1 MTTEMAENLAARVAK
16 IRFETADGRVFLG
29 SGFLL
34 ARGLVLTARHI
45 VTKASEYD
53 ADGRVPARRFT
64 VKLEG
69 SASSAAAVT
78 EIVPLEADGLDAALL
93 IVPDLDEPRGT
104 ATLGGT
110 HHGVQTLENCRI
122 IGYPV
127 AGVESGSTSPRPIV
141 VRVNLAPVVDDDT
154 AIEIQVIDPRPRADE
169 DWGGISG
176 AGVIGPGGHLL
187 GIVTSVPT
195 QWDGRLRG
203 VSIAAVQ
210 SAARQRAANALEPLQ
225 RLPLVDLSARPSLF
239 GTESWAGDPPRLPDT
254 DASLFA
260 FVNYRYRQVEFVND
274 GPSGAVLDSIV
285 DWANDLPQR
294 PDIRIGRLTGPAGV
308 GKSRIAAEA
317 CRRLTRD
324 RRTMW
329 QAGFADYDKL
339 AGTHSFVT
347 PHFIVFDYAE
357 HQHDMLGMF
366 IENLYA
372 QAINDGHLGASIRLL
387 VITRSE
393 EAWPGELRTR
403 TADLPSLLTG
413 SFDLTTQAFDE
424 QDVRERHAEAAYR
437 SFSKAV
443 GGPDAPRE
451 LPAEEVRRIAEYDR
465 PLLVHVAALLAASG
479 RAVPISAADDSAR
492 LVLDTLIDVEVDRL
506 ARSSTAHT
514 DGASALADR
523 GRAKQ
528 ALCVMTLTAPT
539 VQDLVELLESTP
551 AFEGEPERTRSDVAN
566 ALHRRYPAAAVAD
579 GAPGALLAPIEPDL
593 IASHLLATTEGRA
606 ALVER
611 LVVSRAVAAHPAYLA
626 RLLNTLALA
635 TDDYPEVSDDLRA
648 HLGQSLAQLVGS
660 ADASQSL
667 SELLQ
672 AHLRRLVDVAV
683 ELAGRQD
690 LRAARQLTTALGLPY
705 LTGADVI
712 NEAAYHAHYT
722 VPHPHEALDGL
733 GAALAARGVDYRA
746 ASGEPEDVYAVYL
759 NYGNRLRYLGE
770 ATRALDAVRTG
781 IDYLERAV
789 KSGRRDRRETLAA
802 ALHNLAGALSAADEY
817 EEALR
822 TAGRAVD
829 LLTELAAEDRGKHLH
844 FLSLAQGQYSAELRR
859 AERAPE
865 ALTVS
870 RQAFQGYEELAH
882 WGHKAYRAYLP
893 YMTQITAGL
902 ADALARNDEPNESLM
917 LHQYSAFLAEELV
930 DQDRAASL
938 SELAAQTNGL
948 AVSYY
953 VLGRMDDAVAANS
966 RTVAVYEELVEDD
979 KERYL
984 RPLLRAYETAIRF
997 RCAAGQDL
1005 ETALRIC
1012 NQGRAI
1018 AESLEKTNQ
1027 EFVGDLGFRLRMA
1040 DTDLGLKF
1048 TRAMKQTIEILIDQA
1063 RGRLHRDRDP
1073 DDWQTAP
1080 PIMFDGTSVDPATLD
1095 GLEELK
1101 QSMEEGD
1108 KIHVYTDNRLLP
1120 PRLEELVRFIRSE
1133 PAIGFGMLAAPPNE
1147 RLGACLR
1154 ALPSVAE
1161 ALQANVVDS
1170 SGQEQLD
1177 DFLAIHGYLS
1187 RLDPDDRAHW
1197 GSFKLAV
1204 GALGMLGG
1212 SAVRLGAQSEIFR
1225 AIVPGIL
1232 RYTYLA
1238 GDHLA
1243 GLTTGWF
1250 IKSVWDAFDPDDP
1263 NSIGPDDPDFI
1274 ALNDRFAGNVYV
1286 SGDHGRALALWKDVV
1301 HRRERVLGPDHQRT
1315 IVATGNL
1322 AGCLVAFDE
1331 FDQAEDLYESAIER
1345 GRRVLELDHPDVL
1358 RLRSNQAG
1366 LLFRRGRYDEALLRQ
1381 QDLLQ
1386 RYKNILGADHQE
1398 SLGAAGDLALTLLE
1412 LKRYAHAQVL
1422 AEDTLERAQRIFGVD
1437 DPRTRRYEARLEQ
1450 INEALEAYEDDAE
1463 DEDDED

>member
-1 MTTEMAENLAARVAK
+1 MAENLAARVAK
-16 IRFETADGRVFLG
+16 IRFDAADGRVFLG

-34 ARGLVLTARHI
+34 ARGLVLTAQHV
-45 VTKASEYD
+45 VTKASEYVG
-53 ADGRVPARRFT
+53 GRVPARQFT
-64 VKLEG
+64 VRLEG
-69 SASSAAAVT
+69 STSPAAVT
-78 EIVPLEADGLDAALL
+78 EIVPLKADGLDAALL

-104 ATLGGT
+104 AARGGT
-110 HHGVQTLENCRI
+110 HHGVQALENCRI

-127 AGVESGSTSPRPIV
+127 AGIESGSTSPKPTV
-141 VRVNLAPVVDDDT
+141 VRVNLAPVVGDDDT
-154 AIEIQVIDPRPRADE
+154 AIAIQVIDPNPRADE

-195 QWDGRLRG
+195 QWNGRLRG
-203 VSIAAVQ
+203 VSIAAVL
-210 SAARQRAANALEPLQ
+210 SAARQRAVSALEPLQ
-225 RLPLVDLSARPSLF
+225 GLPLVDLSARPSVF
-239 GTESWAGDPPRLPDT
+239 GTEGWSGAPPRLS

-260 FVNYRYRQVEFVND
+260 FVNYRFRQVEFVND
-274 GPSGAVLDSIV
+274 GQSGSVLDSIV
-285 DWANDLPQR
+285 DWANDLPPR

-324 RRTMW
+324 LRTMW

-339 AGTHSFVT
+339 SGTHSFAT

-357 HQHDMLGMF
+357 HQHEMLGTF
-366 IENLYA
+366 IENLYQ
-372 QAINDGHLGASIRLL
+372 QALHDGHLGASIRLL

-393 EAWPGELRTR
+393 EAWPGRLRPR
-403 TADLPSLLTG
+403 NVDLPSLLTG

-443 GGPDAPRE
+443 GGPDTPRD
-451 LPAEEVRRIAEYDR
+451 LPAEEVRRISAYDR
-465 PLLVHVAALLAASG
+465 PLLVHVAALLTASG

-492 LVLDTLIDVEVDRL
+492 LLLDTVIDVEVDRL

-539 VQDLVELLESTP
+539 VKDLVELLESTP
-551 AFEGEPERTRSDVAN
+551 AFKGEPEQTRTDVAN

-579 GAPGALLAPIEPDL
+579 GAPGTLLAPIEPDL

-611 LVVSRAVAAHPAYLA
+611 LVVSRAVAEHPAYLA
-626 RLLNTLALA
+626 RLLNSLALA
-635 TDDYPEVSDDLRA
+635 ADDYPEVSDDLRT
-648 HLGQSLAQLVGS
+648 HLGQSLAQLVDS

-712 NEAAYHAHYT
+712 NEAAYHAHFT

-733 GAALAARGVDYRA
+733 GAALAARGVAYRA

-770 ATRALDAVRTG
+770 ATRALDAVRSG
-781 IDYLERAV
+781 ISYLERAV
-789 KSGRRDRRETLAA
+789 KSGRGDRREALAA
-802 ALHNLAGALSAADEY
+802 ALHNLAGALAAADEY

-822 TAGRAVD
+822 TAERAVGY
-829 LLTELAAEDRGKHLH
+829 LTELAAENRGKHLH

-859 AERAPE
+859 AKRAPE

-882 WGHKAYRAYLP
+882 WGYKAYKAYLP

-902 ADALARNDEPNESLM
+902 ANALARNDEPNESLM

-938 SELAAQTNGL
+938 SELAAQTDGL

-953 VLGRMDDAVAANS
+953 VLGRMDDAVTAIS
-966 RTVAVYEELVEDD
+966 RTVAVYEELVE
-979 KERYL
+979 ERYL

-1005 ETALRIC
+1005 ETALQIC
-1012 NQGRAI
+1012 NHGRAI
-1018 AESLEKTNQ
+1018 AENLEKTRP
-1027 EFVGDLGFRLRMA
+1027 EFVGDLGSRLRMA

-1048 TRAMKQTIEILIDQA
+1048 TRAINQTIEILIDQA
-1063 RGRLHRDRDP
+1063 RGRLHRDP
-1073 DDWQTAP
+1073 DWRTAP
-1080 PIMFDGTSVDPATLD
+1080 SIMLDGTSVDPATLD

-1108 KIHVYTDNRLLP
+1108 EIHVYTDNRLLL
-1120 PRLEELVRFIRSE
+1120 PRLEELVQFIRSE

-1147 RLGACLR
+1147 RLRACLR
-1154 ALPSVAE
+1154 ALPSVAD
-1161 ALQANVVDS
+1161 ALQADVVDGA
-1170 SGQEQLD
+1170 GQEQLH

-1212 SAVRLGAQSEIFR
+1212 SAVRLGAQSETFR

-1232 RYTYLA
+1232 RYTYLG

-1243 GLTTGWF
+1243 GLTAGWF
-1250 IKSVWDAFDPDDP
+1250 VKSVWDGFRD
-1263 NSIGPDDPDFI
+1263 PDDPDFI
-1274 ALNDRFAGNVYV
+1274 ALNDRFAGNVFA
-1286 SGDHGRALALWKDVV
+1286 SGDHGRARALWEDVV
-1301 HRRERVLGPDHQRT
+1301 DRRERVLGLDHQRT

-1322 AGCLVAFDE
+1322 AGCLVTFGEDE
-1331 FDQAEDLYESAIER
+1331 FEKAKVLYESAIER
-1345 GRRVLELDHPDVL
+1345 GDRVLGPDHPDVL
-1358 RLRSNQAG
+1358 RLRGNQAG
-1366 LLFRRGRYDEALLRQ
+1366 LFFRRGRYDEALLQQ
-1381 QDLLQ
+1381 QDLLR
-1386 RYKNILGADHQE
+1386 RYRNILGADHQDTL
-1398 SLGAAGDLALTLLE
+1398 SVAGDLALTLRA
-1412 LKRYAHAQVL
+1412 LKRYAHAGVL
-1422 AEDTLERAQRIFGVD
+1422 AEDTLERAQRIFGVS
-1437 DPRTRRYEARLEQ
+1437 DPRTRRYEESLER
-1450 INEALEAYEDDAE
+1450 INEPIEVDEDDAE
-1463 DEDDED
+1463 GED

>member
-1 MTTEMAENLAARVAK
+1 MTTEMAENFAARVAK
-16 IRFETADGRVFLG
+16 IRFDAADGSRVFLG

-34 ARGLVLTARHI
+34 AHGLVLTAQHV
-45 VTKASEYD
+45 VTKASEY
-53 ADGRVPARRFT
+53 ADGHVPARWFT
-64 VKLEG
+64 VKMEG
-69 SASSAAAVT
+69 SASPAAVT

-93 IVPDLDEPRGT
+93 IIPDLDEPRGT
-104 ATLGGT
+104 AARGGT
-110 HHGVQTLENCRI
+110 HHGVQALENCRI

-127 AGVESGSTSPRPIV
+127 AGIESGSASPKPIV
-141 VRVNLAPVVDDDT
+141 VRVNLAPVVGDENT
-154 AIEIQVIDPRPRADE
+154 AIAIQVIDPKPRADE

-203 VSIAAVQ
+203 VSIAAVL
-210 SAARQRAANALEPLQ
+210 SAARQRAVSALEPLQ
-225 RLPLVDLSARPSLF
+225 GLPLVDLSAQPSVF
-239 GTESWAGDPPRLPDT
+239 GSEGWSGDPPRLP

-260 FVNYRYRQVEFVND
+260 FVNYRFRQVEFVND
-274 GPSGAVLDSIV
+274 GQSGAVLDSIV
-285 DWANDLPQR
+285 DWANDLPRR

-317 CRRLTRD
+317 CRRLTQD
-324 RRTMW
+324 LRTMW

-339 AGTHSFVT
+339 SGTHSFAT

-357 HQHDMLGMF
+357 HQHELLGTF
-366 IENLYA
+366 IENLYK
-372 QAINDGHLGASIRLL
+372 QAIDDGHLGASIRLL

-393 EAWPGELRTR
+393 EAWPGQLRTR
-403 TADLPSLLTG
+403 TVDLPSLLTG
-413 SFDLTTQAFDE
+413 SFDMTTQAFDE

-437 SFSKAV
+437 SFSKAI
-443 GGPDAPRE
+443 GGPAAPRD

-465 PLLVHVAALLAASG
+465 PLLVHVAALLVASG
-479 RAVPISAADDSAR
+479 RVVPISAADDSAR
-492 LVLDTLIDVEVDRL
+492 LLLDTLIDVEVDRL
-506 ARSSTAHT
+506 TRSSTAHT

-551 AFEGEPERTRSDVAN
+551 AFEGEPEWSRRNVAD
-566 ALHRRYPAAAVAD
+566 ALHRRYPAAAVVD

-593 IASHLLATTEGRA
+593 IASHLLATAEGRA

-611 LVVSRAVAAHPAYLA
+611 LVVSRAVAARPAYLA
-626 RLLNTLALA
+626 RLLNSLALA
-635 TDDYPEVSDDLRA
+635 ADDYPEVSEDLRT

-672 AHLRRLVDVAV
+672 AHLRRLVEVAV

-690 LRAARQLTTALGLPY
+690 LRAGRQLTTALGLPY

-712 NEAAYHAHYT
+712 NEAAYHAHYI

-733 GAALAARGVDYRA
+733 GAALAARGVAYRA
-746 ASGEPEDVYAVYL
+746 ASGEPEDMYAVYL
-759 NYGNRLRYLGE
+759 NYGGRLRYLGE
-770 ATRALDAVRTG
+770 ATRALDAVRSG
-781 IDYLERAV
+781 IGYLERV
-789 KSGRRDRRETLAA
+789 VQSGRRDRRETLAA
-802 ALHNLAGALSAADEY
+802 ALHNLAGALAAAGEY

-829 LLTELAAEDRGKHLH
+829 YLTELAAENRGKHLH

-859 AERAPE
+859 AGRAPE
-865 ALTVS
+865 ALAVS
-870 RQAFQGYEELAH
+870 RHAFQGYEELVH
-882 WGHKAYRAYLP
+882 WGYKAYKAYLP

-938 SELAAQTNGL
+938 SELAARTDGL

-953 VLGRMDDAVAANS
+953 VLGRLDDAVAANF
-966 RTVAVYEELVEDD
+966 RTVAVYEELVEDGE
-979 KERYL
+979 ERYL
-984 RPLLRAYETAIRF
+984 RPLLRAYEKAIRF

-1005 ETALRIC
+1005 EAALRIC
-1012 NQGRAI
+1012 NNGRAI
-1018 AESLEKTNQ
+1018 AENLEKTRR

-1048 TRAMKQTIEILIDQA
+1048 TRAINQTIEILIDQA
-1063 RGRLHRDRDP
+1063 RGRLHRDP
-1073 DDWQTAP
+1073 DWRTAP
-1080 PIMFDGTSVDPATLD
+1080 PIVLDGTSVDPATLH
-1095 GLEELK
+1095 GLEDLK

-1108 KIHVYTDNRLLP
+1108 EIRVYTDNRLLP
-1120 PRLEELVRFIRSE
+1120 PRLEELVRFIGSE
-1133 PAIGFGMLAAPPNE
+1133 PVIGMLADPSNE

-1154 ALPSVAE
+1154 ALPSVAD
-1161 ALQANVVDS
+1161 ALQAKVVDGA
-1170 SGQEQLD
+1170 GQELLR
-1177 DFLAIHGYLS
+1177 DFLADHEYLS
-1187 RLDPDDRAHW
+1187 QLDPDDRAHW
-1197 GSFKLAV
+1197 GSFKMAV
-1204 GALGMLGG
+1204 GALGMLSG
-1212 SAVRLGAQSEIFR
+1212 SAVRLGAQSETFR
-1225 AIVPGIL
+1225 AVVPGIL

-1243 GLTTGWF
+1243 GLTAGWF
-1250 IKSVWDAFDPDDP
+1250 VKSVWDGFLNA
-1263 NSIGPDDPDFI
+1263 DDPDFI
-1274 ALNDRFAGNVYV
+1274 ALNDRFAGTVFA
-1286 SGDHGRALALWKDVV
+1286 SGDHERALALWEDVV

-1315 IVATGNL
+1315 IVAVGNL
-1322 AGCLVAFDE
+1322 AGCLVSFDK
-1331 FDQAEDLYESAIER
+1331 FDQAEKLYKSAIER
-1345 GRRVLELDHPDVL
+1345 GDRVLGPDHPDVL
-1358 RLRSNQAG
+1358 RLRSNQAR
-1366 LLFRRGRYDEALLRQ
+1366 LLFKRGRHDEALVRQ
-1381 QDLLQ
+1381 QDLLR
-1386 RYKNILGADHQE
+1386 RYKNILRTDHQE
-1398 SLGAAGDLALTLLE
+1398 TLSAADDLARTLLA
-1412 LKRYAHAQVL
+1412 LKRYAQAEVL
-1422 AEDTLERAQRIFGVD
+1422 AEDTLERAMRTFGVG
-1437 DPRTRRYEARLEQ
+1437 DPRTRRYEASLER
-1450 INEALEAYEDDAE
+1450 IKEALEADDDA
-1463 DEDDED
+1463 

>member
-1 MTTEMAENLAARVAK
+1 MTTEMAGNLAARVAK
-16 IRFETADGRVFLG
+16 IRFDAADGRVFLG

-34 ARGLVLTARHI
+34 AHGLVLTAQHV
-45 VTKASEYD
+45 VTKASECTG
-53 ADGRVPARRFT
+53 GRVPARRFT

-69 SASSAAAVT
+69 SASSAAVA
-78 EIVPLEADGLDAALL
+78 EIVSLEADGLDAALL

-104 ATLGGT
+104 AARGGT
-110 HHGVQTLENCRI
+110 RHGVQALENCWI

-127 AGVESGSTSPRPIV
+127 AGIESGSGSPKPIV
-141 VRVNLAPVVDDDT
+141 VRVNLAPVVGDDDT
-154 AIEIQVIDPRPRADE
+154 AIAIQVIDPKPRADE

-225 RLPLVDLSARPSLF
+225 SLPLVNLSARPSIF
-239 GTESWAGDPPRLPDT
+239 GTEGWSGDPPRLP

-260 FVNYRYRQVEFVND
+260 FVNYRFRQVEFVND
-274 GPSGAVLDSIV
+274 GQSGAVLDSIV
-285 DWANDLPQR
+285 DWANDLPLR

-324 RRTMW
+324 LRTMW
-329 QAGFADYDKL
+329 QAGFADYDQL
-339 AGTHSFVT
+339 SGTHSFAT

-357 HQHDMLGMF
+357 HQHEMLGTF
-366 IENLYA
+366 IENLYK

-393 EAWPGELRTR
+393 EAWPGQLRPR
-403 TADLPSLLTG
+403 NVDLSSLLTG

-443 GGPDAPRE
+443 GGPDAPRD

-492 LVLDTLIDVEVDRL
+492 LLLDTLIDVEVDRL
-506 ARSSTAHT
+506 TRSSTANT

-539 VQDLVELLESTP
+539 VKDLVELLESTP
-551 AFEGEPERTRSDVAN
+551 AFEGEPEWSRRNVAD
-566 ALHRRYPAAAVAD
+566 ALHQRYPAAAVAD

-593 IASHLLATTEGRA
+593 IASHLLATAEGRA

-626 RLLNTLALA
+626 RLLNSLALA
-635 TDDYPEVSDDLRA
+635 ADDYPEISDDLRT
-648 HLGQSLAQLVGS
+648 HLGQSLAQLVDS

-672 AHLRRLVDVAV
+672 AHLRRLVNVAV

-705 LTGADVI
+705 LTGVDVI
-712 NEAAYHAHYT
+712 NEAAYHAHFT
-722 VPHPHEALDGL
+722 VPYPHDALDGL
-733 GAALAARGVDYRA
+733 AAALAARGVVYGT
-746 ASGEPEDVYAVYL
+746 ASGEPEDVYHVYL
-759 NYGNRLRYLGE
+759 NYGIRLRGLGE
-770 ATRALDAVRTG
+770 ATRALDAVRRG
-781 IDYLERAV
+781 IGHLEDTVA
-789 KSGRRDRRETLAA
+789 SGRRDRLESLAA
-802 ALHNLAGALSAADEY
+802 ALHSLAATLADAGEY
-817 EEALR
+817 DEALR

-829 LLTELAAEDRGKHLH
+829 YLTELVAENRGKHLH
-844 FLSLAQGQYSAELRR
+844 FLSLAQGQYSGELRR
-859 AERAPE
+859 AERAAE

-870 RQAFQGYEELAH
+870 RQAFQSYEELAH
-882 WGHKAYRAYLP
+882 WGYKAYKAHLP
-893 YMTQITAGL
+893 YMTQITGGL
-902 ADALARNDEPNESLM
+902 ADALADNNEPNESLM

-930 DQDRAASL
+930 DQDRAAFRR
-938 SELAAQTNGL
+938 ELADRTDGL

-953 VLGRMDDAVAANS
+953 VLGRMDDAVTAIS
-966 RTVAVYEELVEDD
+966 RTVAVYEELVEDGE
-979 KERYL
+979 ERYL
-984 RPLLRAYETAIRF
+984 PPLLRAYETAIRF

-1018 AESLEKTNQ
+1018 AENLEKTRQ

-1048 TRAMKQTIEILIDQA
+1048 TRAIDQTIEILSDQA
-1063 RGRLHRDRDP
+1063 RGRLYRDP
-1073 DDWQTAP
+1073 DWRTAP

-1101 QSMEEGD
+1101 QSMEPGD
-1108 KIHVYTDNRLLP
+1108 EVRVYTDNSLLL
-1120 PRLEELVRFIRSE
+1120 PRLEELVQFIRSE
-1133 PAIGFGMLAAPPNE
+1133 PAIRMLADPSNE

-1154 ALPSVAE
+1154 ALPSVAD
-1161 ALQANVVDS
+1161 ALQADVVDGA
-1170 SGQEQLD
+1170 GQEQLRE
-1177 DFLAIHGYLS
+1177 FLADHEGLS

-1212 SAVRLGAQSEIFR
+1212 SAVRLGAQSETFR

-1243 GLTTGWF
+1243 GLTAGWF
-1250 IKSVWDAFDPDDP
+1250 IKSVWDGFRD
-1263 NSIGPDDPDFI
+1263 PDDPDFI
-1274 ALNDRFAGNVYV
+1274 ALNDRFAGNVYA

-1301 HRRERVLGPDHQRT
+1301 HRRELVLGPDHQRT
-1315 IVATGNL
+1315 IVAAGNL
-1322 AGCLVAFDE
+1322 AAGLVTFDE

-1345 GRRVLELDHPDVL
+1345 GDRVLGPDHPDVL

-1366 LLFRRGRYDEALLRQ
+1366 LFFRRGRYDEALLQQ
-1381 QDLLQ
+1381 QDLLR

-1398 SLGAAGDLALTLLE
+1398 ALGVAGDLALTLRA
-1412 LKRYAHAQVL
+1412 LKRYAQAEVL
-1422 AEDTLERAQRIFGVD
+1422 AEDTLERAMRIFGVS
-1437 DPRTRRYEARLEQ
+1437 DPRTRRYEASLER
-1450 INEALEAYEDDAE
+1450 INEALEVDEDDTE
-1463 DEDDED
+1463 DED